1 MKKYILTALFI
12 LSMSA
17 ISFAGGELRSTPR
30 GDPQAL
36 ATADYGGV
44 DYATAAFS
52 SDFTTCTYLSTQTSI
67 PSAQGVFYGI
77 MFSSGVLGA
86 LDFVDVFDSTS
97 VLTRSAVIVRLY
109 NTASTTGSVVNN
121 GSYVG
126 FAGPPK
132 PIRFRNGLIFKA
144 SVATYNM
151 ITGLFYK
158 EP

>member
-1 MKKYILTALFI
+1 MKKYILTALFV
-12 LSMSA
+12 LSLSA
-17 ISFAGGELRSTPR
+17 VSFAGGESRSTPR

-52 SDFTTCTYLSTQTSI
+52 SDFTTATYLSTQTSI
-67 PSAQGVFYGI
+67 PSAQGVFYGVI
-77 MFSSGVLGA
+77 FSSGRA
-86 LDFVDVFDSTS
+86 DAYDFVDVFDATCT
-97 VLTRSAVIVRLY
+97 LTRVAAFVRLY
-109 NTASTTGSVVNN
+109 NVAGATTTTSLAN
-121 GSYVG
+121 SG
-126 FAGPPK
+126 FSGPPK
-132 PIRFRNGLIFKA
+132 PIRFRSGLIFKA